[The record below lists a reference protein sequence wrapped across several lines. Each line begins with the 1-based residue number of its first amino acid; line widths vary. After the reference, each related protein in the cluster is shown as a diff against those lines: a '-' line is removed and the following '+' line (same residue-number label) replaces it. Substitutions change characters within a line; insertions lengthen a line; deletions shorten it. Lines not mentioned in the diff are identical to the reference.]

1 MIGVWLKDITAAL
14 APAQKQMMPYCMG
27 YLISRNAHE
36 LQMYRYLYEGI
47 LETQHSIDQIN

>member
-14 APAQKQMMPYCMG
+14 APAQKQTMPYCMG